1 MALGKNL
8 KKKKLIPEEKV
19 ESKEKKVAPKKE
31 VKAKKVATPKKST
44 SKKPTAAKKAAVAKK
59 KLSSKKVTASKKS
72 APSKL
77 INRPKKVKAVKPAS
91 EDTSSVLQQSQEVES
106 TNQLKEP
113 VTQEVNAGLPMFI
126 AQELHDRKKNLRS
139 KYAED
144 IKSLKGKQLQFVV
157 IEIGGE
163 SYAIDIDVI
172 KEVVPIPELSKTPNT
187 PPHIKG
193 IANVRGNTYPVY
205 DLATKFR
212 VIGDEIAKFLLV
224 VTGQNVLASLTLSVL
239 PSTFKT
245 KGDSISSG
253 LNMIEDASLDVS
265 YIKGIIQH
273 EDKLVYYLDIIELL
287 KNDKAIVVPDNMP
300 VD

>member
-8 KKKKLIPEEKV
+8 KKKKLIPEETV

-44 SKKPTAAKKAAVAKK
+44 SKKPAGTKKTAAKKKAT
-59 KLSSKKVTASKKS
+59 SKKVTASKKS

-77 INRPKKVKAVKPAS
+77 INKPKKAKDVEKVV
-91 EDTSSVLQQSQEVES
+91 EESSPVIQQTQEKVL
-106 TNQLKEP
+106 TNQVKEP
-113 VTQEVNAGLPMFI
+113 VVQEVNAGLPIFI
-126 AQELHDRKKNLRS
+126 AQELHDRKKHLRS
-139 KYAED
+139 KYTED
-144 IKSLKGKQLQFVV
+144 INSLKGKQLQFVV

-224 VTGQNVLASLTLSVL
+224 VAGESVLASLTLSVL

>member
-8 KKKKLIPEEKV
+8 KKKKLIPEETV

-44 SKKPTAAKKAAVAKK
+44 SKKPTSAKKAAAAKK
-59 KLSSKKVTASKKS
+59 KPSSKKVAASKS

-77 INRPKKVKAVKPAS
+77 INKPKKAKASKPAV
-91 EDTSSVLQQSQEVES
+91 EDTNSVLQQSQEVES

-144 IKSLKGKQLQFVV
+144 IKLLKGKQLQFVV

-224 VTGQNVLASLTLSVL
+224 VAGESVLACLTLSVL